1 VRWLVR
7 IGIVLLVLLAMLTGA
22 GWWVLRTDGGRAW
35 LTATAL
41 DAINSG
47 GAVTVRLGALEGD
60 LPFSLR
66 LRDLE
71 VTDSEGPWLNA
82 ERLGLA
88 WDPWG
93 LLGGRLHVTE
103 ISATAL
109 SVERAPVFPPSDVP
123 EDPEIDD
130 SGGGLGFDPRML
142 GLLRVDGIALNGVYL
157 GEALVGQPVLL
168 DVSGRVAGEGGPSNP
183 EAIVARLDARRIDG
197 SPAEVTLDLRLH
209 GPDLDR
215 IAVDLNANEGQGG
228 MVTTLAGLPG
238 AAGWTV
244 AVNGNGPLDDWQGT
258 LNAGADDLVSL
269 SGTLGL
275 GMADPAAPSV
285 TLALLATPGAAAPP
299 SWRAVLT
306 DRLDVALSAAMG
318 EDGTITL
325 DTLRLATQALT
336 VTGSGTADQ
345 SAGALSARVDGALL
359 RADLLEP
366 LAPLPLDSGALA
378 LTAEGALMAPVI
390 TATVTAKGLDA
401 GVGADSLT
409 LTATATPDGPLDGP
423 SPTVAFDL
431 TARAETLTGPDAVTG
446 LLPRPLDLTGH
457 GAFALADQRVTLDAL
472 RLSDDGGVALEADA
486 VAALSPALDVTAQAR
501 LTMETLARLSPVLG
515 GLSPT
520 GSGVVTLSGV
530 TVNADTV
537 VSGDVR
543 LALTDAALGI
553 AQADAALGPAPV
565 MTARVIFDPA
575 AGLSVEG
582 LDLTGEALALA
593 GTAAIPADFS
603 TLDAAL
609 TATLADLGR
618 VAGDG
623 LGGPLTLD
631 ATLSGPLG
639 DPNLT
644 ATARMEVAT
653 LTGQAWDNIK
663 LDASAEGLARG
674 PSGTLSLT
682 GNGPG
687 GALDLKTDFALPA
700 YARGEISGLDLTV
713 PGTRL
718 TGQTAIDFATTLM
731 DGDLTLAVTDPGA
744 LAGWGAPPLSGS
756 LTADVALTPA
766 PNGTQ
771 GVTLTAKAPSLA
783 LADAGVSLG
792 ALDVRAVLSDALGTP
807 TLDSTVTSQGGD
819 AGGLTWERL
828 TASAKGPLV
837 DLAVTAGMTGTGP
850 TGPLSFDGA
859 ARVQPPGLA
868 ETGQVIVQRLDL
880 ETGGHA
886 VALRQPATLALDGGA
901 RVDRLVLSLDDGAL
915 TLAGGLTGEDMD
927 VSVTGEGLPLT
938 LADLAAPDMVGGG
951 RLDLS
956 ATLKGRLPTP
966 KGTLSLTA
974 SGVTLDTAN
983 LDSGQRDSGQN
994 VPPLNADI
1002 SGRLEQGRLTAE
1014 ASVTG
1019 FADKPARL
1027 TADIP
1032 LRLGGGAAVPE
1043 GEPLSVSAQWDGPV
1057 GAIWEMLPMVVEHRL
1072 SGALAL
1078 DATVSGTLAAPRV
1091 NADVRLTNG
1100 RYEHLTAGTLI
1111 DDLTLTARAEGT
1123 ERITVSLSGH
1133 DSGAGRLTGEGDIS
1147 LTPDGPVGSVTTAL
1161 NTFVVV
1167 RRDDVTASADAN
1179 LAVAL
1184 EGDHG
1189 AVSGQIRTREVRVR
1203 LDAIAGSGSV
1213 TTLDVVEINDAGS
1226 SGMDGLN
1233 RAAAEADAAA
1243 EAGETEPESAF
1254 PIALDIGVDMPNRV
1268 YVAGQ
1273 GLDSE
1278 WQGKLHVGGTAAL
1291 PRVTG
1296 LISVR
1301 RGTFEAVGKQFAIE
1315 TGTVQFTG
1323 GRRINPL
1330 LEVIALYETED
1341 IEARVGLRGPV
1352 DDPVLVLESV
1362 PPLPTDE
1369 VLAQIL
1375 FSKSSGELTT
1385 LETVQLARALA
1396 SLTGMTGGG
1405 PDIMDIVR
1413 STMGLDVLRVGGDVA
1428 SGGAALEAG
1437 QYLGDDVYVG
1447 VEQGLEPGSGGVTVE
1462 VDLGSG
1468 FKVESK
1474 AGRTGEGEV
1483 GLMWRKDY

>member
-1 VRWLVR
+1 MR
-7 IGIVLLVLLAMLTGA
+7 IGLVLLVLVSMLAGA

-71 VTDSEGPWLNA
+71 VTDADGPWLTA
-82 ERLGLA
+82 KRLALA

-109 SVERAPVFPPSDVP
+109 SVERAPALPPSDVP
-123 EDPEIDD
+123 EDPDTG
-130 SGGGLGFDPRML
+130 GGGLGFDLRTL
-142 GLLRVDGIALNGVYL
+142 GLLRVDGIALTGVYL

-168 DVSGRVAGEGGPSNP
+168 DVTGRVAGEGDPPNP

-197 SPAEVTLDLRLH
+197 SPAEATLDLRLH
-209 GPDLDR
+209 GPNLNR
-215 IAVDLNANEGQGG
+215 ITLSLKATEGQGG
-228 MVTTLAGLPG
+228 MVTTLTGLPG

-244 AVNGNGPLDDWQGT
+244 SLAGDGPLDDWHGT
-258 LNAGADDLVSL
+258 LSAGADDVASL
-269 SGTLGL
+269 SGTLDL

-285 TLALLATPGAAAPP
+285 TLALLATPGVAAPP

-306 DRLDVALSAAMG
+306 DRLDLALSAAMG
-318 EDGTITL
+318 ENGKVTL
-325 DTLRLATQALT
+325 DTLRLASQALT
-336 VTGSGTADQ
+336 VTGSATVDQ
-345 SAGALSARVDGALL
+345 SAGTLSARVDGALL
-359 RADLLEP
+359 RTDLLEP
-366 LAPLPLDSGALA
+366 LAPLPLDSGTVAV
-378 LTAEGALMAPVI
+378 TAEGALMAPTV

-423 SPTVAFDL
+423 APTVAFDL

-446 LLPRPLDLTGH
+446 LLPRPLDLTGT
-457 GAFALADQRVTLDAL
+457 GSFALADQRVTLDTL

-501 LTMETLARLSPVLG
+501 LTMETLARLSPLLG
-515 GLSPT
+515 DLSPT

-543 LALTDAALGI
+543 LALADAALGI

-582 LDLTGEALALA
+582 LDLKSEALALS

-603 TLDAAL
+603 TLDADL
-609 TATLADLGR
+609 TATLTDLGR

-623 LGGPLTLD
+623 LGGPVTLD
-631 ATLSGPLG
+631 ARLTGPLG

-653 LTGQAWDNIK
+653 LAGMAWDSIK

-674 PSGTLSLT
+674 PSGTLALT

-687 GALDLKTDFALPA
+687 GALDLKTDYALPA

-713 PGTRL
+713 PGARL
-718 TGQTAIDFATTLM
+718 TGQTAIDFATLLM
-731 DGDLTLAVTDPGA
+731 DGGLTLAVTDPGA
-744 LAGWGAPPLSGS
+744 LADWGAPPLSGA

-766 PNGTQ
+766 PDGTQ

-783 LADAGVSLG
+783 LADAGLSLG

-807 TLDSTVTSQGGD
+807 ALDAIVTSQGGD

-828 TASAKGPLV
+828 TATAKGPLA
-837 DLAVTAGMTGTGP
+837 DLAITTDMTGTGP
-850 TGPLSFDGA
+850 TGPLTLTVA

-880 ETGGHA
+880 ETGGHT
-886 VALRQPATLALDGGA
+886 VALSQPATLALDGGT
-901 RVDRLVLSLDDGAL
+901 RVDRLVLSLDDGTL
-915 TLAGGLTGEDMD
+915 TLAGGLTGEAMD
-927 VSVTGEGLPLT
+927 VSVTGESLPLT
-938 LADLAAPDMVGGG
+938 LADLAAPDMTVGG

-956 ATLKGRLPTP
+956 ATLKGRLPMP
-966 KGTLSLTA
+966 RGTLSLTA
-974 SGVTLDTAN
+974 SGVTLDSTQDA
-983 LDSGQRDSGQN
+983 
-994 VPPLNADI
+994 PPLNANI
-1002 SGRLEQGRLTAE
+1002 SGRLERGRLTAE
-1014 ASVTG
+1014 ASITG

-1027 TADIP
+1027 SADVP
-1032 LRLGGGAAVPE
+1032 LRLGGGTAVPE

-1057 GAIWEMLPMVVEHRL
+1057 GAVWEMLPMVVEHRL
-1072 SGALAL
+1072 SGALVL

-1091 NADVRLTNG
+1091 TADVRLTGG
-1100 RYEHLTAGTLI
+1100 RYEHLSAGTLI

-1123 ERITVSLSGH
+1123 DHITVSLAGR
-1133 DSGAGRLTGEGDIS
+1133 DSGTGRLSGEGDIR
-1147 LTPDGPVGSVTTAL
+1147 LTPDGPVGSVTTTL

-1167 RRDDVTASADAN
+1167 RRDDVTASADAD

-1203 LDAIAGSGSV
+1203 LDAIAGGGSV
-1213 TTLDVVEINDAGS
+1213 TTLDVVEIDDADS
-1226 SGMDGLN
+1226 SGMDALN

-1243 EAGETEPESAF
+1243 AEGGETEPESAF
-1254 PIALDIGVDMPNRV
+1254 PITLDIDVDMPNRV

-1323 GRRINPL
+1323 GQRINPL
-1330 LEVIALYETED
+1330 LEVIALYKTED

-1352 DDPVLVLESV
+1352 NNPALVLESV
-1362 PPLPTDE
+1362 PPLPNDE

-1375 FSKSSGELTT
+1375 FGKSSGELTT

-1396 SLTGMTGGG
+1396 SLTGITGGG
-1405 PDIMDIVR
+1405 PDIMDMVR
-1413 STMGLDVLRVGGDVA
+1413 STVGLDVLRVGGDVA

-1437 QYLGDDVYVG
+1437 QYLSDDVYVG
-1447 VEQGLEPGSGGVTVE
+1447 VEQGLEPGSGGVSVE

-1474 AGRTGEGEV
+1474 AGRTGDGEV